1 MAFFSLLESET
12 AKTSLK
18 DDRSKKSEA
27 VRISNFMRDNLE
39 NSEIVRR
46 SMNRDRHHPIQ
57 FEHAPEASDKKT
69 SEAENKH
76 DQSLQRRSEK
86 ERNMTASV
94 SMQIESI
101 EKAFELRRKIGT
113 SDADQAQSFDAWI
126 LSQIRALKASY
137 RVLSEMMQDAG
148 MRLDAPESPQPRF
161 DLSETSD
168 VPVKVNPSLSGAG
181 IRAQAVGGNRIEL
194 AHAHEAK
201 DDELMLHEKR
211 HIAQQQMA
219 RCAPAS
225 AQIGED
231 WAEREADDPT
241 ERISPCNAPVLT
253 KKSDNCAGSTRLYP
267 LTQSKIDE
275 AIEANADMMFRTD
288 FILRLKAKLKVPID
302 RSSRKAAVSI
312 DKPFVCAIAEFQS
325 TLVSCK
331 FGSLPPEYEG
341 MTVNWIIDAPTRL
354 ALEDRILD
362 EAGKRSLIGRY
373 AQIDPKNGGVILS
386 GANVAGK
393 GGGAGKVPKE
403 TYERCREI
411 IENWGERAKDE
422 SGQQRPGG
430 YFDATPGRVNIL
442 AIRSAKIVGDK
453 IVKED
458 DLDDNCRFWSSRS
471 RASACKDKPHRRPY
485 NDVMLT
491 IWRTEEKDGY
501 YVNARVGSVDPGSP
515 IGDLGCGRDIAEK
528 DCGTS
533 HLRDGQYVYKRG
545 MHGTTSDGH
554 KRAILKEFC
563 VNGKTDEKLLTG
575 FDVRAVFEMPAL
587 NGHNA
592 ADSEKTVYNDKIIK
606 ALLKDLSKTAESDKG
621 MKYVT
626 DGISVRKL
634 NAVNPD
640 KLTALYG
647 FEYEGKHKT
656 VELRMH
662 KIRYSALVA
671 QEPTEVFRENRDHE
685 LGLLTHDAEIQSDI
699 DFSRGKIAE
708 NNLYFRDTKG
718 AIAINIHLGTAQST
732 SSQGCQNVPSTLYAS
747 FYKEAASRGKK
758 LRERNPEIL
767 YTVIDASKI
776 EE

>member
-94 SMQIESI
+94 SMQIESL

-113 SDADQAQSFDAWI
+113 INADQAQSFDEWI

-148 MRLDAPESPQPRF
+148 MRSDAPESPQPRF

-168 VPVKVNPSLSGAG
+168 VPVKVNPALADAG

-225 AQIGED
+225 APIVED
-231 WAEREADDPT
+231 RAERDADDPT

-267 LTQSKIDE
+267 MTRSKIDE

-341 MTVNWIIDAPTRL
+341 MTVNGIIDAPTRL

-491 IWRTEEKDGY
+491 IWRTEDKDGY

-554 KRAILKEFC
+554 KRAILKDFC
-563 VNGKTDEKLLTG
+563 VNGKPNKTLLDKFEVKVLFERSNEIIADKETMQAINAILTEQNDPISNPGIPLQKLSYIDTSKLIGTYDYERG
-575 FDVRAVFEMPAL
+575 AHRITVKLKIYKVRYAAL
-587 NGHNA
+587 A
-592 ADSEKTVYNDKIIK
+592 
-606 ALLKDLSKTAESDKG
+606 
-621 MKYVT
+621 
-626 DGISVRKL
+626 
-634 NAVNPD
+634 
-640 KLTALYG
+640 
-647 FEYEGKHKT
+647 
-656 VELRMH
+656 
-662 KIRYSALVA
+662 A

-685 LGLLTHDAEIQSDI
+685 LGLLTHDADIQSDI
-699 DFSRGKIAE
+699 DSSRKRIAE
-708 NNLYFRDTKG
+708 NNPFFRDTKG
-718 AIAINIHLGTAQST
+718 AIAINIHLGMANNT
-732 SSQGCQNVPSTLYAS
+732 SSQGCQNIPAHMYKS
-747 FYKEAASRGKK
+747 FYDEAVRNDNKETRIDDS
-758 LRERNPEIL
+758 IL
-767 YTVIDASKI
+767 YTLIDASKI
-776 EE
+776 GE

>member
-1 MAFFSLLESET
+1 MTFFSLLESET

-94 SMQIESI
+94 SMQIESL

-113 SDADQAQSFDAWI
+113 INADQAQSFDEWI

-148 MRLDAPESPQPRF
+148 MRSDAPESPQPRF

-168 VPVKVNPSLSGAG
+168 VPVKVNPALADAG

-225 AQIGED
+225 APIVED
-231 WAEREADDPT
+231 RAERDADDPT

-267 LTQSKIDE
+267 MTRSKIDE

-341 MTVNWIIDAPTRL
+341 MTVNGIIDAPTRL

-491 IWRTEEKDGY
+491 IWRTEDKDGY

-554 KRAILKEFC
+554 KRAILKDFC
-563 VNGKTDEKLLTG
+563 VNGKPNKTLLDKFEVKVLFEKMMNCDYDEDTTNEINVILKEQHNSKKNPGIAIQKLDFIET
-575 FDVRAVFEMPAL
+575 
-587 NGHNA
+587 
-592 ADSEKTVYNDKIIK
+592 
-606 ALLKDLSKTAESDKG
+606 SK
-621 MKYVT
+621 
-626 DGISVRKL
+626 L
-634 NAVNPD
+634 W
-640 KLTALYG
+640 ALYS
-647 FEYEGKHKT
+647 YESKGGRKSVK
-656 VELRMH
+656 L
-662 KIRYSALVA
+662 KIRKVRYNALVA
-671 QEPTEVFRENRDHE
+671 KEPTEVFREMRTHE
-685 LGLLTHDAEIQSDI
+685 SGLLTHDDENHNKLNDI
-699 DFSRGKIAE
+699 DYSRAMIA
-708 NNLYFRDTKG
+708 NNNEYYRDTDG
-718 AIAINIHLGTAQST
+718 IIGINVHSGIRNQT
-732 SSQGCQNVPSTLYAS
+732 SSQGCQNIPSQMYKS
-747 FYKEAASRGKK
+747 FYSEIESSDFS
-758 LRERNPEIL
+758 EIL

-776 EE
+776 KEEL

>member
-1 MAFFSLLESET
+1 MAFFSLLEPEN
-12 AKTSLK
+12 AKTPSK
-18 DDRSKKSEA
+18 DDRSKKSES

-39 NSEIVRR
+39 NFEIVRR
-46 SMNRDRHHPIQ
+46 SMNRDRHHPIRNG
-57 FEHAPEASDKKT
+57 HAPDSSDNKT
-69 SEAENKH
+69 SEAADRH
-76 DQSLQRRSEK
+76 DESLMRRSEK

-94 SMQIESI
+94 SMQIEAI
-101 EKAFELRRKIGT
+101 EKAFDLRRKIGT
-113 SDADQAQSFDAWI
+113 INADQAQSFDEWI

-148 MRLDAPESPQPRF
+148 MCADAQASPQPRF
-161 DLSETSD
+161 GLPETSD
-168 VPVKVNPSLSGAG
+168 VPVKVNPALAGAG
-181 IRAQAVGGNRIEL
+181 IRAQAVGGNCIEL

-225 AQIGED
+225 EHIGED
-231 WAEREADDPT
+231 RAEREADDPT
-241 ERISPCNAPVLT
+241 ERISPCNAHALT
-253 KKSDNCAGSTRLYP
+253 KKSYDCAGSIRIYP

-302 RSSRKAAVSI
+302 LSSRKAATSI
-312 DKPFVCAIAEFQS
+312 DKRFVCAIAEFQNA
-325 TLVSCK
+325 LVSGK
-331 FGSLPPEYEG
+331 YRALPPEYEG
-341 MTVNWIIDAPTRL
+341 MTVNGIIDAPTRL

-386 GANVAGK
+386 GANVAEK
-393 GGGAGKVPKE
+393 GGGAGNAPKE

-411 IENWGERAKDE
+411 IENWGERAKDD
-422 SGQQRPGG
+422 SGSQRAGG

-485 NDVMLT
+485 NDVVLT

-515 IGDLGCGRDIAEK
+515 IGDLGCGRDIAK
-528 DCGTS
+528 NDCGTS

-563 VNGKTDEKLLTG
+563 VNGKPDENLLDKFEVKVLFERSNEIIADKETMQAINAILTEQNAPISNPGIPLQKLSYIDTSKLIGTYDYERG
-575 FDVRAVFEMPAL
+575 AHRI
-587 NGHNA
+587 
-592 ADSEKTVYNDKIIK
+592 TVKLKIYK
-606 ALLKDLSKTAESDKG
+606 
-621 MKYVT
+621 V
-626 DGISVRKL
+626 
-634 NAVNPD
+634 
-640 KLTALYG
+640 
-647 FEYEGKHKT
+647 
-656 VELRMH
+656 
-662 KIRYSALVA
+662 RYSALVA

-699 DFSRGKIAE
+699 DFSRKRIAE
-708 NNLYFRDTKG
+708 NNPFFRDTKG
-718 AIAINIHLGTAQST
+718 AIAINIHSGTANNT
-732 SSQGCQNVPSTLYAS
+732 SSQGCQNIPIQMYKS
-747 FYKEAASRGKK
+747 FYDEAVRSDNKETHIDES
-758 LRERNPEIL
+758 IL
-767 YTVIDASKI
+767 YSLIDASKI
-776 EE
+776 GE